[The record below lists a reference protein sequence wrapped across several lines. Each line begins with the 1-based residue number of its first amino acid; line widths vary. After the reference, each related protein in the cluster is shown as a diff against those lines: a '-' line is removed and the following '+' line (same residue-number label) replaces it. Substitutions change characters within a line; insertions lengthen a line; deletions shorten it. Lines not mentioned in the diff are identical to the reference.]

1 MDTQSDAPTPRKN
14 GFRQNFGKKALIFF
28 VLACIAV
35 VLYLIVNIQALNR
48 FFVRAG
54 EHIAPLVLGGIIA
67 YLSNPILNFYEYRLF
82 RRVRKNG
89 LRRGLSLALTFL
101 TLLGIIALVIMMIV
115 PQLIDSITQLTT
127 NFQSY
132 LDKLLG
138 VLDSLVKKVTGGS
151 VNIDISSTK
160 RLEDLL
166 NRIYKDED
174 SLLNRVLQ
182 WLKDFKIG
190 ESTVSA
196 AKDVIIHLKNFVLG
210 LFIAFYILASKEK
223 RSAQI
228 SKFRKAVLSEKADRH
243 LISVARLVDSS
254 FGGYIK
260 GTLIDSLLVAI
271 QVFLLMTVLNVSSY
285 NLLIATFVGITNIIP
300 VFGPI
305 LGAIPSFLIVLIS
318 NPESP
323 SKCLVFAII
332 ILVVQQIDGNIIL
345 PKILG
350 DNTGVS
356 PLAVLIAITLC
367 GSLWGIT
374 GMVIGV
380 PLFAVMLET
389 VRRLLEMRL
398 RAKGASTE
406 TTEYY
411 AANTLADPERDMYDS
426 RSGLRYRYA
435 HSKLK
440 PRVDALREKLRSQ
453 IRPKAAPPPKGG
465 AAAEDGK
472 PTDNDKP
479 PENSEKR

>member
-1 MDTQSDAPTPRKN
+1 MAEGFQNRRKHRERRQGRDNTPQELCPGAVHRLLHS
-14 GFRQNFGKKALIFF
+14 GVQGKAL
-28 VLACIAV
+28 
-35 VLYLIVNIQALNR
+35 R
-48 FFVRAG
+48 
-54 EHIAPLVLGGIIA
+54 
-67 YLSNPILNFYEYRLF
+67 
-82 RRVRKNG
+82 
-89 LRRGLSLALTFL
+89 
-101 TLLGIIALVIMMIV
+101 
-115 PQLIDSITQLTT
+115 
-127 NFQSY
+127 
-132 LDKLLG
+132 
-138 VLDSLVKKVTGGS
+138 
-151 VNIDISSTK
+151 
-160 RLEDLL
+160 
-166 NRIYKDED
+166 
-174 SLLNRVLQ
+174 
-182 WLKDFKIG
+182 
-190 ESTVSA
+190 
-196 AKDVIIHLKNFVLG
+196 
-210 LFIAFYILASKEK
+210 
-223 RSAQI
+223 QI

-318 NPESP
+318 NPESL

-398 RAKGASTE
+398 RAKGAPTE

-411 AANTLADPERDMYDS
+411 AANTLADPERDMYYS

-440 PRVDALREKLRSQ
+440 PRVDALRAKVAQSD
-453 IRPKAAPPPKGG
+453 P
-465 AAAEDGK
+465 
-472 PTDNDKP
+472 
-479 PENSEKR
+479 SEKPRPASEGRRRGRGRKAGG

>member
-54 EHIAPLVLGGIIA
+54 EHIAPLVRGGIIA

-228 SKFRKAVLSEKADRH
+228 SKLHKNNAAHKKSAL
-243 LISVARLVDSS
+243 
-254 FGGYIK
+254 
-260 GTLIDSLLVAI
+260 TLK
-271 QVFLLMTVLNVSSY
+271 LN
-285 NLLIATFVGITNIIP
+285 NI
-300 VFGPI
+300 G
-305 LGAIPSFLIVLIS
+305 
-318 NPESP
+318 
-323 SKCLVFAII
+323 
-332 ILVVQQIDGNIIL
+332 
-345 PKILG
+345 
-350 DNTGVS
+350 
-356 PLAVLIAITLC
+356 
-367 GSLWGIT
+367 
-374 GMVIGV
+374 
-380 PLFAVMLET
+380 
-389 VRRLLEMRL
+389 
-398 RAKGASTE
+398 
-406 TTEYY
+406 
-411 AANTLADPERDMYDS
+411 
-426 RSGLRYRYA
+426 
-435 HSKLK
+435 
-440 PRVDALREKLRSQ
+440 
-453 IRPKAAPPPKGG
+453 
-465 AAAEDGK
+465 
-472 PTDNDKP
+472 
-479 PENSEKR
+479 

>member
-1 MDTQSDAPTPRKN
+1 M
-14 GFRQNFGKKALIFF
+14 
-28 VLACIAV
+28 
-35 VLYLIVNIQALNR
+35 
-48 FFVRAG
+48 
-54 EHIAPLVLGGIIA
+54 
-67 YLSNPILNFYEYRLF
+67 
-82 RRVRKNG
+82 
-89 LRRGLSLALTFL
+89 
-101 TLLGIIALVIMMIV
+101 
-115 PQLIDSITQLTT
+115 
-127 NFQSY
+127 
-132 LDKLLG
+132 
-138 VLDSLVKKVTGGS
+138 
-151 VNIDISSTK
+151 
-160 RLEDLL
+160 
-166 NRIYKDED
+166 
-174 SLLNRVLQ
+174 
-182 WLKDFKIG
+182 
-190 ESTVSA
+190 
-196 AKDVIIHLKNFVLG
+196 
-210 LFIAFYILASKEK
+210 
-223 RSAQI
+223 
-228 SKFRKAVLSEKADRH
+228 
-243 LISVARLVDSS
+243 DSS

-398 RAKGASTE
+398 RAKGAPTE

-440 PRVDALREKLRSQ
+440 PRVDALREKLRSR

-465 AAAEDGK
+465 ATAEDGK
-472 PTDNDKP
+472 PEDNDKP

>member
-82 RRVRKNG
+82 RRVHKNG

-138 VLDSLVKKVTGGS
+138 LLDSLVKKVTGGS

-398 RAKGASTE
+398 RAKGAPTE

-440 PRVDALREKLRSQ
+440 PRVDALREKLRSR

-472 PTDNDKP
+472 PEDNDKP
-479 PENSEKR
+479 SENSEKR